1 MERTKL
7 KEARE
12 ERNLKQ
18 EELADAIRCS
28 RGSISLWERGLADP
42 QEHYRDELCKFFG
55 KDPSKLDL
63 GPGIPAEKRASEIAM
78 VQRKLQDLNL
88 DRREVLELVGSLS
101 VFVGV
106 DLSMLL
112 DAPRVMTPE
121 DFLSQCHAG
130 IKACWHLLKH
140 DGLVHVDNILTTC
153 TPRLS
158 ELATQSSDFQGIAA
172 SLVVEAKTLQALL
185 AMHKLDF
192 TGLEIHCAGAVR
204 FGRMSGNGRLL
215 AATLSGQGYVYTF
228 HLSSTKRAI
237 SIYNEGLGLLEGN
250 AFLNKAYLEQGLAS
264 AYALNGNEDKAIEMI
279 KQARATMP
287 EHPELDPLSHL
298 IDFGLADL
306 DRLEGRA
313 YLALAETIHSGNY
326 AEKAYHA
333 FSQSTSKQATSDRS
347 WSQTLIHQAEAALVL
362 GDLHMFL
369 VCLEQGLSI
378 ALQIGSQKRESEARS
393 VLSKAPELWQKEKKY
408 QELVKMF

>member
-1 MERTKL
+1 
-7 KEARE
+7 
-12 ERNLKQ
+12 
-18 EELADAIRCS
+18 
-28 RGSISLWERGLADP
+28 
-42 QEHYRDELCKFFG
+42 
-55 KDPSKLDL
+55 
-63 GPGIPAEKRASEIAM
+63 
-78 VQRKLQDLNL
+78 
-88 DRREVLELVGSLS
+88 
-101 VFVGV
+101 
-106 DLSMLL
+106 
-112 DAPRVMTPE
+112 
-121 DFLSQCHAG
+121 
-130 IKACWHLLKH
+130 
-140 DGLVHVDNILTTC
+140 
-153 TPRLS
+153 
-158 ELATQSSDFQGIAA
+158 
-172 SLVVEAKTLQALL
+172 
-185 AMHKLDF
+185 MHKLDF